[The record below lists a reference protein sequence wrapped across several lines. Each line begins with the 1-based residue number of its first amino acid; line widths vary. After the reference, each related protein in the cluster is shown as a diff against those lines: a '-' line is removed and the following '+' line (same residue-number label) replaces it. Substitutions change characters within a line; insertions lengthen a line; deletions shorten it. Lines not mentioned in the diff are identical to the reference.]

1 MEIRRFQPGDEQ
13 AISVLIRRTLIEV
26 NTDCPAWEI
35 KWLYDY
41 YTPENVLKMAAGCH
55 TYVLWEGEKIIGTGS
70 VSMTDETETEII
82 AAYLL
87 PEYIG
92 LGHGTTLFDTLE
104 NDPWS
109 LKADRVWLTSSV
121 TALDFY
127 EKRNYAYCDEY
138 RGRGADGLITMEK
151 RKTPSNAL

>member
-1 MEIRRFQPGDEQ
+1 MEIRRFQRGDEQ
-13 AISVLIRRTLIEV
+13 AISALIRRTLIEV

-35 KWLYDY
+35 EWLCGY
-41 YTPENVLKMAAGCH
+41 YTPENVLKMAADCH
-55 TYVLWEGEKIIGTGS
+55 TYVLWEDGKIIGTGS
-70 VSMTDETETEII
+70 VSVTGETETEII

-92 LGHGTTLFDTLE
+92 FGHGTALFDTLE
-104 NDPWS
+104 NDPLA
-109 LKADRVWLTSSV
+109 LKADRIWLTSSV

-127 EKRNYAYCDEY
+127 EKRNYAYCDGY

-151 RKTPSNAL
+151 RKAPPSVF